1 MKIKIKYTEHC
12 GIDAGANTYRFEP
25 CIYSFFQDSPLACL
39 YYGIQIGQLI
49 RCQADQ
55 TDLGVR
61 MAEHEHIDATDA
73 RWFSRGTGVRGANTD
88 PAAHY
93 RFKT

>member
-1 MKIKIKYTEHC
+1 MLERTLIGLNLAYTVFL
-12 GIDAGANTYRFEP
+12 GL
-25 CIYSFFQDSPLACL
+25 SLACL

-73 RWFSRGTGVRGANTD
+73 RWFSRGTGAGGANID